1 MASEKQ
7 RPGAGGQGAPTAA
20 RGPGGGAYAG
30 FGLQFVV
37 ALLFFLW
44 LGQWVDRRLGTAPVF
59 LLIGVFAG
67 AGGSFYAMYRKLMA
81 AQEREEQAIR
91 EAKLAAAA
99 DAARDAELRRNLE
112 GRQ

>member
-1 MASEKQ
+1 MADETKRS
-7 RPGAGGQGAPTAA
+7 GGSNQGPAA
-20 RGPGGGAYAG
+20 SPRGPGGGAYAN

-44 LGQWVDRRLGTAPVF
+44 LGQWVDRRLGTAPIF

-91 EAKLAAAA
+91 EAKQAAAA
-99 DAARDAELRRNLE
+99 DAAQRRDLE
-112 GRQ
+112 GR

>member
-1 MASEKQ
+1 MTEQK
-7 RPGAGGQGAPTAA
+7 RGPGAGGQGTPTTAK
-20 RGPGGGAYAG
+20 GPGGGAYAN

-91 EAKLAAAA
+91 EAKIA
-99 DAARDAELRRNLE
+99 LRKFLK
-112 GRQ
+112 